1 MTPLGTPADRYLV
14 IFPKR
19 NNAADR
25 RAPARATPRHA
36 LRHPNRRRAIL
47 SPLRV
52 AWILAAALIMVAG
65 SLSLFTGTART
76 SRTPRPHR
84 SRPSV
89 PIKRVVIIVKENR
102 TFDNVFGRFPGA
114 DGTTHGK
121 LSTGKRIA
129 LGRAPDVFTHDIAHN
144 FFRGLVA
151 MNGGKMNGFDL
162 IPGSGDRSN
171 FTEYRRRQIPAYYRY
186 AHHFELAD
194 HMFSSTFGPTSPEHM
209 YLVAASSHRIVSLP
223 ITPPHHPPGIY
234 CEDPTARFNR
244 LKKSKRIAGWEKQVA
259 IHRIQELLQKVR
271 ACVRFHS
278 IFWSLDKKG
287 ISWRYYALEHQ
298 VQNITLA
305 FKEIR
310 DTSRWSNVVPP
321 TQFLRDARTGHLP
334 QVSYVIPPHIFNE
347 HPWSANEPTSMCA
360 GENWTIRY
368 LDALMRGPDW
378 RHTAVF
384 ITWDD
389 FGGFY
394 DHVKP
399 PRVDDLGLG
408 PRVPLLVISPW
419 VKSGVVDH
427 TTYEFSSLLA
437 FMERL
442 WGLPPLAARDR
453 RANDMF
459 DAFDFSQRPVT
470 RLLLEPRPEVKG
482 AFPPRCR
489 GIR

>member
-1 MTPLGTPADRYLV
+1 
-14 IFPKR
+14 
-19 NNAADR
+19 
-25 RAPARATPRHA
+25 
-36 LRHPNRRRAIL
+36 
-47 SPLRV
+47 
-52 AWILAAALIMVAG
+52 
-65 SLSLFTGTART
+65 
-76 SRTPRPHR
+76 
-84 SRPSV
+84 
-89 PIKRVVIIVKENR
+89 
-102 TFDNVFGRFPGA
+102 
-114 DGTTHGK
+114 
-121 LSTGKRIA
+121 
-129 LGRAPDVFTHDIAHN
+129 
-144 FFRGLVA
+144 
-151 MNGGKMNGFDL
+151 
-162 IPGSGDRSN
+162 
-171 FTEYRRRQIPAYYRY
+171 
-186 AHHFELAD
+186 
-194 HMFSSTFGPTSPEHM
+194 
-209 YLVAASSHRIVSLP
+209 
-223 ITPPHHPPGIY
+223 
-234 CEDPTARFNR
+234 
-244 LKKSKRIAGWEKQVA
+244 
-259 IHRIQELLQKVR
+259 
-271 ACVRFHS
+271 
-278 IFWSLDKKG
+278 
-287 ISWRYYALEHQ
+287 
-298 VQNITLA
+298 
-305 FKEIR
+305 
-310 DTSRWSNVVPP
+310 
-321 TQFLRDARTGHLP
+321 LP